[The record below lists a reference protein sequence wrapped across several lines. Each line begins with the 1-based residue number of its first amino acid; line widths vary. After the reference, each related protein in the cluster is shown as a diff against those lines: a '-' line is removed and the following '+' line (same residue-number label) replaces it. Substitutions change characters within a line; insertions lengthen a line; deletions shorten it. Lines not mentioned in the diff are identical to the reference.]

1 MPKNWKRVSPGAS
14 FDRNAASHEIVKL
27 MNPRKFSQYWG
38 AVLALAALIL
48 GGCETAAP
56 VTTDPETAATAG
68 TPPPLR
74 LQAGDVISIAF
85 PGAENLN
92 TSQQI
97 RRDGRINLPIVGEVE
112 IAGKTPFYVET
123 ELKQLYSTQLLTG
136 EVNVN
141 VVSSS
146 FAIYVQGAVLRPGK
160 LQPERS
166 VTVLDAV
173 MEAGGGVPRRADL
186 SKVSVIRTKNGVTER
201 FEFDLEAILAGESNE
216 TFYLESYDIV
226 NVPEKFSWF

>member
-1 MPKNWKRVSPGAS
+1 M
-14 FDRNAASHEIVKL
+14 
-27 MNPRKFSQYWG
+27 
-38 AVLALAALIL
+38 
-48 GGCETAAP
+48 
-56 VTTDPETAATAG
+56 
-68 TPPPLR
+68 
-74 LQAGDVISIAF
+74 
-85 PGAENLN
+85 
-92 TSQQI
+92 
-97 RRDGRINLPIVGEVE
+97 GEVE

-166 VTVLDAV
+166 VTVLDDV